1 MARVGVSGGGKI
13 ETTILNN
20 NKKFF
25 LKSEKQ
31 KAKKDFESTELN
43 NGSSYVITLSYQVGG
58 YRKQLKET
66 EKVEVVVIT
75 G

>member
-31 KAKKDFESTELN
+31 KAKKDFESTDDNCKLSVN
-43 NGSSYVITLSYQVGG
+43 SSFPRLY
-58 YRKQLKET
+58 
-66 EKVEVVVIT
+66 
-75 G
+75 